1 MRRSTQ
7 PGPISTGYRATSPSW
22 MRISPIRYGDSVST
36 PHRRKTCSWAPE
48 DSPTPPRWR
57 GGDQL
62 AIIAGPCVVESLE
75 INLRHA
81 ERLAKIS
88 LKSGVSIV
96 FKSSFDK
103 ANRTSHSSFRGPGL
117 EEGLE
122 ILARIK
128 RETNLPLLTD
138 IHEPHQAAAA
148 AGVVDILQIPAL
160 LSRQT
165 DLITAAARTDAVVN
179 LKKGQFL
186 APWEMKAVVAKAE
199 SAGSRRIIVTER
211 GFSFGYNNL
220 VSDMRSLVIMR
231 GFGYPVVFDAT
242 HSVQLPGAGG
252 ERSGGQREFVA
263 PLARGRSRSVSTR
276 FSWRCMKILIM
287 RSATVRIRIRSSW
300 CRR

>member
-1 MRRSTQ
+1 MKVTEVNA
-7 PGPISTGYRATSPSW
+7 GGAIF
-22 MRISPIRYGDSVST
+22 
-36 PHRRKTCSWAPE
+36 
-48 DSPTPPRWR
+48 

-81 ERLAKIS
+81 ERLAQIS
-88 LKSGVSIV
+88 RKSGVSIV

-117 EEGLE
+117 EDGLE

-165 DLITAAARTDAVVN
+165 DLIAAAARTDAVVN

-186 APWEMKAVVAKAE
+186 APWEMKAVVGKAE
-199 SAGSRRIIVTER
+199 SAGSRRIMVTER
-211 GFSFGYNNL
+211 GFSFGYSNL

-263 PLARGRSRSVSTR
+263 PLARAAVAVGVDAIFMEVHEDPDHALSDGPNSYPLDLVPALIDELKRIHELTR
-276 FSWRCMKILIM
+276 ANR
-287 RSATVRIRIRSSW
+287 
-300 CRR
+300 